1 MINKYRNFAKEHP
14 YAHVILIALF
24 ASIIGI
30 SIEYIVN
37 KDFIGGGLYT
47 VLTLVLIQFI
57 IIKRRKIKDED

>member
-14 YAHVILIALF
+14 YANVILVAVL

-47 VLTLVLIQFI
+47 VLSLVLIQS
-57 IIKRRKIKDED
+57 